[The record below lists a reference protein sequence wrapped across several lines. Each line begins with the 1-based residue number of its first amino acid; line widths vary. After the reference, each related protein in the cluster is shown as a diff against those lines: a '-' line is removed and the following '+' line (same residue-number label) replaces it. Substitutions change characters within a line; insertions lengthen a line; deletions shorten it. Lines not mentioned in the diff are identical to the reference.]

1 MAEEFR
7 FVVKNIAKLS
17 PRLDN
22 AVDFTDYYIN
32 RDKRVR
38 KFTKDYKK
46 REGKFFFMTSEPGSI
61 YKKSEEISK
70 GVAETLIEHAILTV
84 AKKGV
89 GHIIV
94 DGIEGYSE
102 NVSAFKPGKN
112 KPFIDEVHIE
122 FEVDNKLITK
132 LKSKIKPVKII
143 ETGLFDYLIGK

>member
-7 FVVKNIAKLS
+7 FVVKNIAKLN

-22 AVDFTDYYIN
+22 AVDFIDYYLDRN
-32 RDKRVR
+32 KRVR

-46 REGKFFFMTSEPGSI
+46 REGKFFFMISEPGSI

-70 GVAETLIEHAILTV
+70 SVAETLIEHAILIV
-84 AKKGV
+84 DKKGI
-89 GHIIV
+89 GHINV
-94 DGIEGYSE
+94 DGVEGYSE
-102 NVSAFKPGKN
+102 HVSAFKPGKN

-132 LKSKIKPVKII
+132 LKTKIKPVKII
-143 ETGLFDYLIGK
+143 ETGLFDYLMSK

>member
-7 FVVKNIAKLS
+7 FVVKDIAKLN
-17 PRLDN
+17 PLLDKN
-22 AVDFTDYYIN
+22 VDFIDYFIK
-32 RDKRVR
+32 RDIRVR
-38 KFTKDYKK
+38 KFIKDYKG
-46 REGKFFFMTSEPGSI
+46 REGKFFFTVSEPNSI

-70 GVAETLIEHAILTV
+70 TIAETLIEHAILVV

-89 GHIIV
+89 GHIIAE
-94 DGIEGYSE
+94 GIEGYSE

-132 LKSKIKPVKII
+132 LISS
-143 ETGLFDYLIGK
+143 LS